1 MCVPWPPTKSP
12 SRISALFLHLLL
24 PRFLP
29 DPHTGSFHVSWL
41 YFAERLSARTIHHC
55 RDRIIGPA
63 GSFFF
68 FLFSMIP
75 RLMESRES
83 TLSRLIRSSFW
94 FAIEKL
100 KRRMIRTS
108 NKRVNLCLLILAHS
122 NINDEKYSELVGL
135 NWICWHFRISLDR
148 STIPYSTRSLYSFSL
163 QRQEILFPRNVL
175 YY

>member
-1 MCVPWPPTKSP
+1 MRSLASYEIPFAYICSLPPPPPSP
-12 SRISALFLHLLL
+12 FPPGSAHGIF
-24 PRFLP
+24 PRLVIIFR
-29 DPHTGSFHVSWL
+29 
-41 YFAERLSARTIHHC
+41 ERLSARTIHHC